1 MHFPLRIATIPN
13 LVDNALARYTTASKS
28 AAAFSRLDRSDH
40 TMGLCALR
48 LRDLGETNLSTQ
60 TQSSPQIQWDGTTW
74 SVRLLVLEG
83 NVLEASWKPAQTY
96 VVRIRE
102 SGTEA
107 WRIGFETPLTH
118 FSFVDLTPDTEYEMQ
133 VSARNAAGEGKPK
146 LIHIRTPVRSR
157 TSVASTLSRV
167 SSSAC
172 SQLSGSSAGAPAA
185 SSTARCTASRSRACF
200 SIAFANPSAPAG
212 SGSHAR
218 QASGAVRASAW
229 ASANGG

>member
-1 MHFPLRIATIPN
+1 M
-13 LVDNALARYTTASKS
+13 
-28 AAAFSRLDRSDH
+28 
-40 TMGLCALR
+40 
-48 LRDLGETNLSTQ
+48 
-60 TQSSPQIQWDGTTW
+60 
-74 SVRLLVLEG
+74 RLLVLEG

-133 VSARNAAGEGKPK
+133 VSARNAAGEGKAQTDP
-146 LIHIRTPVRSR
+146 HSYTRQVAD
-157 TSVASTLSRV
+157 SVASTLAR
-167 SSSAC
+167 
-172 SQLSGSSAGAPAA
+172 QLQRLLPALRQFRWRAGRFEHG
-185 SSTARCTASRSRACF
+185 ARCTASRSRACF